1 MLLKGNKLYINNQLT
16 ATLKGGMIIYETCYQ
31 QEQVPFWV
39 VRFLERLVKKAWLV
53 LTKAVRCIYRI
64 KKGGKYQWIN

>member
-31 QEQVPFWV
+31 QEQVPFRV
-39 VRFLERLVKKAWLV
+39 LPALEKIAK
-53 LTKAVRCIYRI
+53 IF
-64 KKGGKYQWIN
+64 

>member
-16 ATLKGGMIIYETCYQ
+16 ATLKGGRIIYESCYQ

-39 VRFLERLVKKAWLV
+39 VRFLEKLVKK
-53 LTKAVRCIYRI
+53 
-64 KKGGKYQWIN
+64 

>member
-16 ATLKGGMIIYETCYQ
+16 ATLKGGMVIYETCYQ

-39 VRFLERLVKKAWLV
+39 LLALEKIAK
-53 LTKAVRCIYRI
+53 IF
-64 KKGGKYQWIN
+64 

>member
-39 VRFLERLVKKAWLV
+39 VRFLERLVKKA
-53 LTKAVRCIYRI
+53 
-64 KKGGKYQWIN
+64 